1 MQASRPRR
9 PLEPLAAVCVL
20 SVLAHVLAAAGLAYL
35 LLSPDAWPQSRSLVW
50 FAPADF
56 EMSRPLTVPVPP
68 EPPAPKAKPSVPAAA
83 PPAAETPPA
92 GPMPPPA
99 AKTPSVERTPPA
111 PEEPPAPAQ
120 AAARSVAKMIKIS
133 LVPPAGTRQEPP
145 RRPVVTLLDVAR
157 LGAQDMPGE
166 MDAIL
171 VELQGSLMDVWQP
184 PELRSGGRPG
194 SVVLRFRLLKDST
207 VGSLLM
213 QHSSGSH
220 ELDASVL
227 AAAGRVKKIS
237 FAMPANFPETGY
249 DVEAT
254 FQIE

>member
-9 PLEPLAAVCVL
+9 PLEPLAAVFVL
-20 SVLAHVLAAAGLAYL
+20 SVLAHVLAAAGLGFL
-35 LLSPDAWPQSRSLVW
+35 LFSPDAWPQSRARVW
-50 FAPADF
+50 FAPTDF

-68 EPPAPKAKPSVPAAA
+68 ETPAPKAKPSV
-83 PPAAETPPA
+83 PAAETPPA
-92 GPMPPPA
+92 GPMPP
-99 AKTPSVERTPPA
+99 KTPPV

-120 AAARSVAKMIKIS
+120 AAAKSVAKMIKIS

-166 MDAIL
+166 MDAML

-184 PELRSGGRPG
+184 PELRSGGKPG

-213 QHSSGSH
+213 QRSSGSH

-237 FAMPANFPETGY
+237 FATPANFPEAGY